1 MYAMNATNDFDDR
14 AGPAATNGTTTLPAY
29 PSGSQQQTQHRA
41 EWIPSADR
49 PLAGRLL
56 ATAKTGTMPA
66 RAETLTG
73 AGSGSTASNRADG
86 PDACSRPHDHRHVD
100 GIIPNHPGAGSGSTA
115 SNCADGP
122 DACSISVFVT
132 ALATAVGHTQFV
144 IIMLLLAYIAMSGAM
159 GGTSA
164 TARAAP
170 IAHIL
175 NQLTNG
181 SARYELALRLARGL
195 IALDLALAIAS
206 AVAAAHAAIEEQERR
221 TLEALDGLGDGGSP
235 GEPEQHAAVEELER
249 RAHEA
254 LNGLDG
260 SAKRRHLR
268 GDAPSETGFDALP
281 TARRERELDVSLP
294 AGDMPTKLASPLKPL
309 APIGPRAWA
318 ATPAGR
324 PESSETYTCVF
335 DQDVAGTPQ
344 GTSTSSAPQR
354 HRRAPRGRRRLA
366 AVVPYLLTRR
376 DAPH

>member
-1 MYAMNATNDFDDR
+1 MNATNDFDNL
-14 AGPAATNGTTTLPAY
+14 AGPAATTGTTTLPAY

-73 AGSGSTASNRADG
+73 ARSGSTASNRADRPDACSRPHDHRHAGAETLTGASSGSTASNRADG

-100 GIIPNHPGAGSGSTA
+100 GIIPNHPGASSGSTA

-175 NQLTNG
+175 DICIC
-181 SARYELALRLARGL
+181 SSRGL
-195 IALDLALAIAS
+195 G
-206 AVAAAHAAIEEQERR
+206 V
-221 TLEALDGLGDGGSP
+221 
-235 GEPEQHAAVEELER
+235 
-249 RAHEA
+249 
-254 LNGLDG
+254 
-260 SAKRRHLR
+260 
-268 GDAPSETGFDALP
+268 
-281 TARRERELDVSLP
+281 
-294 AGDMPTKLASPLKPL
+294 SPLG
-309 APIGPRAWA
+309 A
-318 ATPAGR
+318 
-324 PESSETYTCVF
+324 
-335 DQDVAGTPQ
+335 
-344 GTSTSSAPQR
+344 
-354 HRRAPRGRRRLA
+354 
-366 AVVPYLLTRR
+366 
-376 DAPH
+376 